1 MCKAICCLSK
11 TDRLSLKADK
21 LVKNEL
27 EIVKW
32 IQFKRT
38 TEAALNKLLTKVQL
52 KNIDKKFKFKFIDNL
67 AEAELETPYS
77 SSNDDNSSEKS
88 KDRHTERVN
97 DAQAFNSR
105 THLSDMLV

>member
-97 DAQAFNSR
+97 DAHVSNSR

>member
-77 SSNDDNSSEKS
+77 SSNDSDSENKSNGSSDKS
-88 KDRHTERVN
+88 KERYTERVN
-97 DAQAFNSR
+97 EA
-105 THLSDMLV
+105 